1 MIFLPVN
8 SGMPYRSSSLRSP
21 SRSLSR
27 LTKDLDLMLAG
38 VALSALGVCD
48 PDPDPGLPTP
58 FPGESTDGVDESEA
72 TPSSKVRPSMPSL
85 ISSIRVTVRRPWSC
99 E

>member
-38 VALSALGVCD
+38 VALSALGVC
-48 PDPDPGLPTP
+48 DPDPGLPTP